1 MSDSDA
7 MKRLS
12 EMASVLRD
20 TKDKIAKI
28 ETILADL
35 KKNESRIETED
46 MPELMKELDMKSFT
60 LSDGT
65 KIEVVDD
72 LMCGITAEN
81 RDAAHAWLRENRFAG
96 IIKTLVTQQYGA
108 GEIEEA
114 TKNAEAIKT
123 LTGRAA
129 MVLESIHA
137 GTLKAFLKEQRAKG
151 TKIPAKLFGLFPFS
165 KAKVIPPKG

>member
-1 MSDSDA
+1 MSDS

-12 EMASVLRD
+12 ELAGTLRE
-20 TKDKIAKI
+20 TKDKISKI
-28 ETILADL
+28 EKILADL

-46 MPELMKELDMKSFT
+46 MPELMLELDMKNFT

-65 KIEVVDD
+65 KIEVIND
-72 LMCGITAEN
+72 LICGITEAN
-81 RDAAHAWLRENRFAG
+81 RNDAHTWLRKNNFGG
-96 IIKTLVTQQYGA
+96 IIKTLVTQHYGP
-108 GEIEEA
+108 GELEEA

-129 MVLESIHA
+129 SLLESIHA

-151 TKIPAKLFGLFPFS
+151 TKIPEKLFGLFPFS
-165 KAKVIPPKG
+165 RAKVTPPKG